1 MTLEFP
7 AEISE
12 FGEMHIVGIRG
23 SRSKDDDDVVDDIDN
38 SSQLRGIQLTTPS
51 ELTTP
56 SAVAATLKSPSQSKT
71 KKQGKR

>member
-51 ELTTP
+51 
-56 SAVAATLKSPSQSKT
+56 AVAATLKSPSQSKT